1 MADLYEL
8 QRAMRAMRQSALQR
22 GALAI
27 LDLGS
32 TKIGCLILRFDG
44 LDPSLASD
52 QVGSL
57 AGQSSFQVV
66 GSAITRSRGIEF
78 GDISSMQEAERAI
91 RTVLQSAQKMANL
104 RVDHLIACFS
114 GGGPRSYGLNGVVK
128 IENQIVR
135 DEDIA
140 RVLSSCDLPDIGD
153 GREILHA
160 QPVNFALDHRSGLVD
175 PRGQIGNNLDVD
187 LHMLTVRAKTI
198 RDLAHCVKRCDLEL
212 AGVASAAYVSGRSTL
227 VEDEQELGAVCIDF
241 GGGSTSYSIFLKKHM
256 IFAGSIMLGGNH
268 VTRDISLGLQ
278 VPMAVAEKIKTKNGG
293 LIATGIDDR
302 DLIEVG
308 GETTGDWE
316 HDRRTVTRSELIGI
330 MRPRIEEI
338 LEDVRAQLEIAGFYE
353 LKSQKFVLTGGTS
366 QTPGL
371 DTLASRIL
379 GQQVRIGRPL
389 RIHRLPQA
397 YSGSSCSALVGL
409 ALFAAH
415 PQDEWWDFELPNS
428 SYSSRTVRKAV
439 RWLRE
444 NW

>member
-8 QRAMRAMRQSALQR
+8 QQAMRAMRQSALQR

-78 GDISSMQEAERAI
+78 GEISSMQEAERAI

-128 IENQIVR
+128 IENQIVQ

-160 QPVNFALDHRSGLVD
+160 QPVNFALDHRSGLID

-227 VEDEQELGAVCIDF
+227 VEDEQELGAVCIDL

-278 VPMAVAEKIKTKNGG
+278 VPMVVAEKIKTKNGG

-302 DLIEVG
+302 DLIEIG
-308 GETTGDWE
+308 GETGDWE

-338 LEDVRAQLEIAGFYE
+338 LEDVRTQLEIAGFYE
-353 LKSQKFVLTGGTS
+353 LKSQKFVLSGGTS

-379 GQQVRIGRPL
+379 GQQVRIGRPI

-415 PQDEWWDFELPNS
+415 PQDEWWDFELPNT

>member
-78 GDISSMQEAERAI
+78 GEISSMQEAERAI

-128 IENQIVR
+128 IENQIVQ

-160 QPVNFALDHRSGLVD
+160 QPVNFALDHRSGLID

-278 VPMAVAEKIKTKNGG
+278 VPTAVAEKIKTRNGG

-308 GETTGDWE
+308 GETGDWE

-338 LEDVRAQLEIAGFYE
+338 LEDVRSQLEIAGFYE

-409 ALFAAH
+409 SLFAAH
-415 PQDEWWDFELPNS
+415 PQDEWWDFELPNT

>member
-78 GDISSMQEAERAI
+78 GEISSMQEAERAI

-153 GREILHA
+153 SREILHA

-278 VPMAVAEKIKTKNGG
+278 VPTAVAEKIKTRNGG

-308 GETTGDWE
+308 GETGDWE

-338 LEDVRAQLEIAGFYE
+338 LEDVRTQLEIAGFYE
-353 LKSQKFVLTGGTS
+353 LKSQRFVLTGGTS

-379 GQQVRIGRPL
+379 GQQVRIGRPI

-415 PQDEWWDFELPNS
+415 PQDEWWDFELPNT

>member
-78 GDISSMQEAERAI
+78 GEISSMQEAERAI

-128 IENQIVR
+128 IENQIVQ

-160 QPVNFALDHRSGLVD
+160 QPVNFALDHRSGLID

-278 VPMAVAEKIKTKNGG
+278 VPMVVAEKIKTKNGG

-302 DLIEVG
+302 DLIEIG
-308 GETTGDWE
+308 GETGDWE

-338 LEDVRAQLEIAGFYE
+338 LEDVRTQLEIAGFYE

-379 GQQVRIGRPL
+379 GQQVRIGRPI

-415 PQDEWWDFELPNS
+415 PQDEWWDFELRNT

>member
-44 LDPSLASD
+44 LDSSLASD

-78 GDISSMQEAERAI
+78 GEISSMQEAERAI

-128 IENQIVR
+128 IENQIVQ

-140 RVLSSCDLPDIGD
+140 RVLSSCNLPDIGD

-160 QPVNFALDHRSGLVD
+160 QPVNFALDHRSGLID

-227 VEDEQELGAVCIDF
+227 VEDEQELGAVCIDL

-278 VPMAVAEKIKTKNGG
+278 VPMVVAEKIKTKNGG

-302 DLIEVG
+302 DLIEIG
-308 GETTGDWE
+308 GETGDWE

-338 LEDVRAQLEIAGFYE
+338 LEDVRTQLEIAGFYE

-379 GQQVRIGRPL
+379 GQQVRIGRPI

-415 PQDEWWDFELPNS
+415 PQDEWWDFELPNT

>member
-52 QVGSL
+52 QVGPL

-78 GDISSMQEAERAI
+78 GEISSMQEAERAI

-128 IENQIVR
+128 IENQIVQ

-140 RVLSSCDLPDIGD
+140 RVLSSCNLPDIGD

-160 QPVNFALDHRSGLVD
+160 QPVNFALDHRSGLID

-227 VEDEQELGAVCIDF
+227 VEDEQELGAVCIDL

-278 VPMAVAEKIKTKNGG
+278 VPMVVAEKIKTKNGG

-302 DLIEVG
+302 DLIEIG
-308 GETTGDWE
+308 GETGDWE

-353 LKSQKFVLTGGTS
+353 LKSQKFVLSGGTS

-379 GQQVRIGRPL
+379 GQQVRIGRPI

-415 PQDEWWDFELPNS
+415 PQDEWWDFELPNT

>member
-1 MADLYEL
+1 MAELYEL

-22 GALAI
+22 GALAV

-78 GDISSMQEAERAI
+78 GEIASMQEAERAI

-175 PRGQIGNNLDVD
+175 PRGQIGNNLEVD

-198 RDLAHCVKRCDLEL
+198 KDLAHCVKRCDLEL

-241 GGGSTSYSIFLKKHM
+241 GGGSTNYSIFLKKHM
-256 IFAGSIMLGGNH
+256 IFAGSIMLGGKH

-308 GETTGDWE
+308 GETGDWE

-415 PQDEWWDFELPNS
+415 PQDEWWDFELPS
-428 SYSSRTVRKAV
+428 ASYPSRTVRKAV

>member
-78 GDISSMQEAERAI
+78 GEISSMQEAERAI

-308 GETTGDWE
+308 GEPTGDWE

>member
-78 GDISSMQEAERAI
+78 GEISSMQEAERAI

-128 IENQIVR
+128 IENQIVQ

-160 QPVNFALDHRSGLVD
+160 QPVNFALDHRSGLID

-227 VEDEQELGAVCIDF
+227 VEDEQELGAVCIDL

-278 VPMAVAEKIKTKNGG
+278 VPMVVAEKIKTKNGG
-293 LIATGIDDR
+293 VIATGIDDR

-308 GETTGDWE
+308 GETGDWE

-338 LEDVRAQLEIAGFYE
+338 LEDVRTQLEIAGFYE

-379 GQQVRIGRPL
+379 GQQVRIGRPI

-409 ALFAAH
+409 AIFAAH
-415 PQDEWWDFELPNS
+415 PQDEWWDFELPNT

>member
-78 GDISSMQEAERAI
+78 GEISSMQEAERAI

-128 IENQIVR
+128 IENQIVQ

-140 RVLSSCDLPDIGD
+140 RVLSSCDLPDMGD

-160 QPVNFALDHRSGLVD
+160 QPVNFALDHRSGLID

-227 VEDEQELGAVCIDF
+227 VEDEQELGAVCIDL

-278 VPMAVAEKIKTKNGG
+278 LPMVVAEKIKTKNGG

-302 DLIEVG
+302 DLIEIG
-308 GETTGDWE
+308 GETGDWE

-330 MRPRIEEI
+330 MRPRVEEI
-338 LEDVRAQLEIAGFYE
+338 LEDVRVQLEIAGFYE
-353 LKSQKFVLTGGTS
+353 LKSQNFVLTGGTR

-415 PQDEWWDFELPNS
+415 PQDEWWDFELPNT

>member
-52 QVGSL
+52 QVGPL

-78 GDISSMQEAERAI
+78 GEISSMQEAERAI

-114 GGGPRSYGLNGVVK
+114 GGGPRSYGLNGAVK
-128 IENQIVR
+128 IENQIVQ

-140 RVLSSCDLPDIGD
+140 RVLSSCNLPDIGD

-160 QPVNFALDHRSGLVD
+160 QPVNFALDHRSGLID

-227 VEDEQELGAVCIDF
+227 VEDEQELGAVCIDL

-278 VPMAVAEKIKTKNGG
+278 VPMVVAEKIKTKNGG

-302 DLIEVG
+302 DLIEIG
-308 GETTGDWE
+308 GETGDWE

-353 LKSQKFVLTGGTS
+353 LKSQKFVLSGGTS

-379 GQQVRIGRPL
+379 GQQVRIGRPI

-415 PQDEWWDFELPNS
+415 PQDEWWDFELPNT

>member
-1 MADLYEL
+1 M
-8 QRAMRAMRQSALQR
+8 QR

-32 TKIGCLILRFDG
+32 TKIGCLILRFDVT
-44 LDPSLASD
+44 DPSLASD

-78 GDISSMQEAERAI
+78 GEISSMQEAERAI
-91 RTVLQSAQKMANL
+91 RTVLQSAQKMANI

-128 IENQIVR
+128 IENQIVQ

-140 RVLSSCDLPDIGD
+140 RVLSSCDVPDIGD

-227 VEDEQELGAVCIDF
+227 VEDEQELGAVCIDL

-256 IFAGSIMLGGNH
+256 IFAGSIILGGNH

-278 VPMAVAEKIKTKNGG
+278 VPMVVAEKIKTKNGG

-302 DLIEVG
+302 DLIEIG
-308 GETTGDWE
+308 GETGDWE

-353 LKSQKFVLTGGTS
+353 LKSQKFVLSGGTS

-379 GQQVRIGRPL
+379 GQQVRIGRPI

-415 PQDEWWDFELPNS
+415 PQDEWWDFELPNT

>member
-8 QRAMRAMRQSALQR
+8 QQAMRAMRQSALQR

-78 GDISSMQEAERAI
+78 GEISSMQEAERAI

-160 QPVNFALDHRSGLVD
+160 QPVNFALDHRSGLID

-187 LHMLTVRAKTI
+187 LHMLTVTAKTI

-308 GETTGDWE
+308 GETGDWE

-338 LEDVRAQLEIAGFYE
+338 LEDVRTQLEIAGFYE

-379 GQQVRIGRPL
+379 GQQVRIGRPI

-415 PQDEWWDFELPNS
+415 PQDEWWDFELPNT

>member
-22 GALAI
+22 GTLAI

-78 GDISSMQEAERAI
+78 GEISSMQEAERAI

-187 LHMLTVRAKTI
+187 LHILTVRAKTI

-397 YSGSSCSALVGL
+397 YSGSNCSALVGL

>member
-78 GDISSMQEAERAI
+78 GEISSMQEAERAI

-175 PRGQIGNNLDVD
+175 PRGQIGNNLEVD

-278 VPMAVAEKIKTKNGG
+278 VPMVVAEKIKTKNGG

-302 DLIEVG
+302 DLIEIG
-308 GETTGDWE
+308 GETGDWE

-338 LEDVRAQLEIAGFYE
+338 LEDVRTLLEIAGFYE
-353 LKSQKFVLTGGTS
+353 LKSQKFVLSGGTS

-379 GQQVRIGRPL
+379 GQQVRIGRPI

-415 PQDEWWDFELPNS
+415 PQDEWWDFELPNT

>member
-78 GDISSMQEAERAI
+78 GEISSMQEAERAI

-128 IENQIVR
+128 IENQIVQ

-160 QPVNFALDHRSGLVD
+160 QPVNFALDHRSGLID

-227 VEDEQELGAVCIDF
+227 VEDEQELGAVCIDL

-278 VPMAVAEKIKTKNGG
+278 VPMVVAEKIKTKNGG

-302 DLIEVG
+302 DLIEIG
-308 GETTGDWE
+308 GETGDWE

-338 LEDVRAQLEIAGFYE
+338 LEDVRTQLEIAGFYE

-379 GQQVRIGRPL
+379 GQQVRIGRPI

-415 PQDEWWDFELPNS
+415 PQDEWWDFELPNT

>member
-78 GDISSMQEAERAI
+78 GEISSMQEAERAI

-278 VPMAVAEKIKTKNGG
+278 VPTAVAEKIKTRNGG

-308 GETTGDWE
+308 GETGDWE

-415 PQDEWWDFELPNS
+415 PQDEWWDFEIPVERYPTRSLK
-428 SYSSRTVRKAV
+428 RAV
-439 RWLRE
+439 RWFKE

>member
-1 MADLYEL
+1 MAGLYEL
-8 QRAMRAMRQSALQR
+8 QRTMRAMRQSALQR

-78 GDISSMQEAERAI
+78 GEISSMQEAERAI

-128 IENQIVR
+128 IENQIVKE
-135 DEDIA
+135 EDIA

-278 VPMAVAEKIKTKNGG
+278 VPTAVAEKIKTRNGG

-308 GETTGDWE
+308 GETGDWE

-338 LEDVRAQLEIAGFYE
+338 LEDVRSQLEIAGFYE

-415 PQDEWWDFELPNS
+415 PQDEWWDFELPNT

>member
-52 QVGSL
+52 QVGPL

-78 GDISSMQEAERAI
+78 GEISSMQEAERAI

-140 RVLSSCDLPDIGD
+140 RVLSSCNLPDIGD
-153 GREILHA
+153 SREILHA

-227 VEDEQELGAVCIDF
+227 VEDEQELGAVCIDL

-278 VPMAVAEKIKTKNGG
+278 VPMVVAEKIKTKNGG

-308 GETTGDWE
+308 GETGDWE

-353 LKSQKFVLTGGTS
+353 LKSQKFVLSGGTS

-379 GQQVRIGRPL
+379 GQQVRIGRPI

-415 PQDEWWDFELPNS
+415 PQDEWWDFELPNT

>member
-66 GSAITRSRGIEF
+66 GSAITRSRGIEY
-78 GDISSMQEAERAI
+78 GEISSMQEAERAI

-128 IENQIVR
+128 IENQIVQ

-140 RVLSSCDLPDIGD
+140 RVLSSCNLPDIGD

-160 QPVNFALDHRSGLVD
+160 QPVNFALDHRSGLID

-227 VEDEQELGAVCIDF
+227 VEDEQELGAVCIDL

-268 VTRDISLGLQ
+268 VTRDISSGLQ
-278 VPMAVAEKIKTKNGG
+278 VPMVVAEKIKTKNGG

-302 DLIEVG
+302 DLIEIG
-308 GETTGDWE
+308 GETGDWE

-353 LKSQKFVLTGGTS
+353 LKSQKFVLSGGTS

-379 GQQVRIGRPL
+379 GQQVRIGRPI

-415 PQDEWWDFELPNS
+415 PQDEWWDFELPNT

>member
-52 QVGSL
+52 QVGPL

-78 GDISSMQEAERAI
+78 GEISSMQEAERAI

-128 IENQIVR
+128 IENQIVQ

-140 RVLSSCDLPDIGD
+140 RVLSSCDLPEMGA

-160 QPVNFALDHRSGLVD
+160 QPVNFALDHRSGLID

-227 VEDEQELGAVCIDF
+227 VEDEQELGAVCIDL

-278 VPMAVAEKIKTKNGG
+278 VPMVVAEKIKTKNGG

-302 DLIEVG
+302 DLIEIG
-308 GETTGDWE
+308 GETGDWE

-353 LKSQKFVLTGGTS
+353 LKSQKFVLSGGTS

-379 GQQVRIGRPL
+379 GQQVRIGRPI

-415 PQDEWWDFELPNS
+415 PQDEWWDFELPNT

>member
-52 QVGSL
+52 QVGPL

-78 GDISSMQEAERAI
+78 GEISSMQEAERAI

-114 GGGPRSYGLNGVVK
+114 GGGPRSYGLNGAVK
-128 IENQIVR
+128 IENQIVQ

-140 RVLSSCDLPDIGD
+140 RVLSSCNLPDIGD

-160 QPVNFALDHRSGLVD
+160 QPVNFALDHRSGLID

-227 VEDEQELGAVCIDF
+227 VEDEQELGAVCIDL

-256 IFAGSIMLGGNH
+256 IFTGSIMLGGNH

-278 VPMAVAEKIKTKNGG
+278 VPMVVAEKIKTKNGG

-302 DLIEVG
+302 DLIEIG
-308 GETTGDWE
+308 GETGDWE

-353 LKSQKFVLTGGTS
+353 LKSQKFVLSGGTS

-379 GQQVRIGRPL
+379 GQQVRIGRPI

-415 PQDEWWDFELPNS
+415 PQDEWWDFELPNT

>member
-78 GDISSMQEAERAI
+78 GEISSMQEAERAI

-114 GGGPRSYGLNGVVK
+114 GGGPRSYGLNGVVE
-128 IENQIVR
+128 IENQIVQ

-160 QPVNFALDHRSGLVD
+160 QPVNFALDHRSGLID

-227 VEDEQELGAVCIDF
+227 VEDEQELGAVCIDL

-278 VPMAVAEKIKTKNGG
+278 VPMVVAEKIKTKNGG

-302 DLIEVG
+302 DLIEIG
-308 GETTGDWE
+308 GETGDWE

-353 LKSQKFVLTGGTS
+353 LKSQKFVLSGGTS

-379 GQQVRIGRPL
+379 GQQVRIGRPI

-415 PQDEWWDFELPNS
+415 PQDEWWDFELPNT

>member
-1 MADLYEL
+1 
-8 QRAMRAMRQSALQR
+8 
-22 GALAI
+22 
-27 LDLGS
+27 
-32 TKIGCLILRFDG
+32 
-44 LDPSLASD
+44 
-52 QVGSL
+52 
-57 AGQSSFQVV
+57 
-66 GSAITRSRGIEF
+66 
-78 GDISSMQEAERAI
+78 
-91 RTVLQSAQKMANL
+91 
-104 RVDHLIACFS
+104 
-114 GGGPRSYGLNGVVK
+114 
-128 IENQIVR
+128 
-135 DEDIA
+135 
-140 RVLSSCDLPDIGD
+140 
-153 GREILHA
+153 
-160 QPVNFALDHRSGLVD
+160 
-175 PRGQIGNNLDVD
+175 
-187 LHMLTVRAKTI
+187 
-198 RDLAHCVKRCDLEL
+198 
-212 AGVASAAYVSGRSTL
+212 L

-256 IFAGSIMLGGNH
+256 IFAGSINLGGNH

-308 GETTGDWE
+308 GETGDWE

-366 QTPGL
+366 QAPGL

>member
-8 QRAMRAMRQSALQR
+8 QQAMRAMRQSALQR

-78 GDISSMQEAERAI
+78 GEISSMQEAERAI

-114 GGGPRSYGLNGVVK
+114 GGGPRSYGLNGAVK
-128 IENQIVR
+128 IENQIVQ

-160 QPVNFALDHRSGLVD
+160 QPVNFALDHRSGLID

-227 VEDEQELGAVCIDF
+227 VEDEQELGAVCIDL

-278 VPMAVAEKIKTKNGG
+278 VPMVVAEKIKTKNGG

-302 DLIEVG
+302 DLIEIG
-308 GETTGDWE
+308 GETGDWE

-353 LKSQKFVLTGGTS
+353 LKSQKFVLSGGTS

-415 PQDEWWDFELPNS
+415 PQDEWWDFELPNT

>member
-78 GDISSMQEAERAI
+78 GEISSMQEAERAI
-91 RTVLQSAQKMANL
+91 RTGLQSAQKMANL

-160 QPVNFALDHRSGLVD
+160 QPVNFALDHRSGLID

-227 VEDEQELGAVCIDF
+227 VEDEQELGAVCIDL

-278 VPMAVAEKIKTKNGG
+278 VPMVVAEKIKTKNGG

-302 DLIEVG
+302 DLIEIG
-308 GETTGDWE
+308 GETGDWE

-338 LEDVRAQLEIAGFYE
+338 LEDVRTQLEIAGFYE

-379 GQQVRIGRPL
+379 GQQVRIGRPI

-415 PQDEWWDFELPNS
+415 PQDEWWDFELPNT

>member
-78 GDISSMQEAERAI
+78 GEISSMQEAERAI

-128 IENQIVR
+128 IENQIVQ

-140 RVLSSCDLPDIGD
+140 RVLSSCNLPDIGD

-160 QPVNFALDHRSGLVD
+160 QPVNFALDHRSGLID

-227 VEDEQELGAVCIDF
+227 VEDEQELGAVCIDL

-256 IFAGSIMLGGNH
+256 IFTGSIMLGGNH

-278 VPMAVAEKIKTKNGG
+278 VPMVVAEKIKTKNGG

-302 DLIEVG
+302 DLIEIG
-308 GETTGDWE
+308 GETGDWE

-353 LKSQKFVLTGGTS
+353 LKSQKFVLSGGTS

-379 GQQVRIGRPL
+379 GQQVRIGRPI

-415 PQDEWWDFELPNS
+415 PQDEWWDFELPNT

>member
-78 GDISSMQEAERAI
+78 GEISSMQEAERAI

-114 GGGPRSYGLNGVVK
+114 GGGPRSNGLNGVVK
-128 IENQIVR
+128 IENQIVQ

-140 RVLSSCDLPDIGD
+140 RVLSSCNLPDIGD

-160 QPVNFALDHRSGLVD
+160 QPVNFALDHRSGLID

-227 VEDEQELGAVCIDF
+227 VEDEQELGAVCIDL

-278 VPMAVAEKIKTKNGG
+278 VPMVVAEKIKTKNGG

-302 DLIEVG
+302 DLIEIG
-308 GETTGDWE
+308 GETGDWE

-353 LKSQKFVLTGGTS
+353 LKSQKFVLSGGTS

-379 GQQVRIGRPL
+379 GQQVRIGRPI

-415 PQDEWWDFELPNS
+415 PQDEWWDFELPNT

>member
-52 QVGSL
+52 QVGPL

-78 GDISSMQEAERAI
+78 GEISSMQEAERAI

-128 IENQIVR
+128 IENQIVQ
-135 DEDIA
+135 DEVIA
-140 RVLSSCDLPDIGD
+140 RVLSSCDLPDMGD

-160 QPVNFALDHRSGLVD
+160 QPVNFALDHRSGLID

-227 VEDEQELGAVCIDF
+227 VEDEQELGAVCIDL

-256 IFAGSIMLGGNH
+256 IFAGSIMIGGNH

-278 VPMAVAEKIKTKNGG
+278 VPMVVAEKIKTKNGG

-302 DLIEVG
+302 DLIEIG
-308 GETTGDWE
+308 GETGDWE

-353 LKSQKFVLTGGTS
+353 LKSQKFVLSGGTS

-379 GQQVRIGRPL
+379 GQQVRIGRPI

-415 PQDEWWDFELPNS
+415 PQDEWWDFELPNT

>member
-78 GDISSMQEAERAI
+78 GEISSMQEAERAI

-153 GREILHA
+153 GRKILHA

-175 PRGQIGNNLDVD
+175 PRGQIGNNLEVD

-198 RDLAHCVKRCDLEL
+198 RDLAHCIKRCDLEL

-278 VPMAVAEKIKTKNGG
+278 VPLAVAEKIKTRNGG

-308 GETTGDWE
+308 GETGDWE

-338 LEDVRAQLEIAGFYE
+338 LEDVRAQLDIAGFYE

>member
-1 MADLYEL
+1 MTDLYEL
-8 QRAMRAMRQSALQR
+8 QRAMRSMRQSALQR

-78 GDISSMQEAERAI
+78 GEISSMQEAERAI

-128 IENQIVR
+128 IENQIVQ

-160 QPVNFALDHRSGLVD
+160 QPVNFALDHRSGLID

-227 VEDEQELGAVCIDF
+227 VEDEQELGAVCIDL

-278 VPMAVAEKIKTKNGG
+278 VPMVVAEKIKTKNGG

-302 DLIEVG
+302 DLIEIG
-308 GETTGDWE
+308 GETGDWE

-338 LEDVRAQLEIAGFYE
+338 LEDVRTQLEIAGFYE

-379 GQQVRIGRPL
+379 GQQVRIGRPI

-415 PQDEWWDFELPNS
+415 PQDEWWDFELPNT

>member
-78 GDISSMQEAERAI
+78 GEISSMQEAERAI

-128 IENQIVR
+128 IENQIVQ

-140 RVLSSCDLPDIGD
+140 RVLSSCNLPDIGD

-160 QPVNFALDHRSGLVD
+160 QPVNFALDHRSGLID

-198 RDLAHCVKRCDLEL
+198 RDLAHCIKRCDLEL

-278 VPMAVAEKIKTKNGG
+278 VPMAVAEKLKTKNGG

-302 DLIEVG
+302 DLIEIG
-308 GETTGDWE
+308 GETGDWE

-338 LEDVRAQLEIAGFYE
+338 LEDVRTQLEIAGFYE

-379 GQQVRIGRPL
+379 GQQVRIGRPI

-415 PQDEWWDFELPNS
+415 PQDEWWDFELPNT

>member
-78 GDISSMQEAERAI
+78 GEISSMQEAERAI

-128 IENQIVR
+128 IENQIVQ

-140 RVLSSCDLPDIGD
+140 RVLSSCNLPDIGD

-227 VEDEQELGAVCIDF
+227 VEDEQELGAVCIDL

-278 VPMAVAEKIKTKNGG
+278 VPMVVAEKIKTKNGG

-302 DLIEVG
+302 DLIEIG
-308 GETTGDWE
+308 GETGDWE

-353 LKSQKFVLTGGTS
+353 LKSQKFVLSGGTS

-379 GQQVRIGRPL
+379 GQQVRIGRPI

-415 PQDEWWDFELPNS
+415 PQDEWWDFELPNT

>member
-8 QRAMRAMRQSALQR
+8 QQAMRAMRQSALQR

-78 GDISSMQEAERAI
+78 GEISSMQEAERAI

-160 QPVNFALDHRSGLVD
+160 QPVNFALDHRSGLID

-227 VEDEQELGAVCIDF
+227 VEDEQELGAVCIDL

-278 VPMAVAEKIKTKNGG
+278 VPMVVAEKIKTKNGG

-302 DLIEVG
+302 DLIEIG
-308 GETTGDWE
+308 GETGDWE

-338 LEDVRAQLEIAGFYE
+338 LEDVRTQLEIAGFYE

-379 GQQVRIGRPL
+379 GQQVRIGRPI

-415 PQDEWWDFELPNS
+415 PQDEWWDFELPNT

>member
-8 QRAMRAMRQSALQR
+8 QRAMRAMRQSALRR

-78 GDISSMQEAERAI
+78 GEISSMQEAERAI

-114 GGGPRSYGLNGVVK
+114 GGGPRSYGLNGFVK
-128 IENQIVR
+128 IENQIVQ

-140 RVLSSCDLPDIGD
+140 RVLSSCNLPDIGD

-160 QPVNFALDHRSGLVD
+160 QPVNFALDHRSGLID

-227 VEDEQELGAVCIDF
+227 VEDEQELGAVCIDL

-278 VPMAVAEKIKTKNGG
+278 VPMVVAEKIKTKNGG

-302 DLIEVG
+302 DLIEIG
-308 GETTGDWE
+308 GETGDWE

-353 LKSQKFVLTGGTS
+353 LKSQKICFKWRNESDPWPRYPCKSYTWTAS
-366 QTPGL
+366 SHWQT
-371 DTLASRIL
+371 
-379 GQQVRIGRPL
+379 
-389 RIHRLPQA
+389 
-397 YSGSSCSALVGL
+397 
-409 ALFAAH
+409 
-415 PQDEWWDFELPNS
+415 N
-428 SYSSRTVRKAV
+428 
-439 RWLRE
+439 
-444 NW
+444 

>member
-78 GDISSMQEAERAI
+78 GEISSMQEAERAI

-128 IENQIVR
+128 IENQIVQ

-140 RVLSSCDLPDIGD
+140 RVLSSCNLPDIGD

-160 QPVNFALDHRSGLVD
+160 HPVNFALDHRSGLID

-227 VEDEQELGAVCIDF
+227 VEDEQELGAVCIDL

-278 VPMAVAEKIKTKNGG
+278 VPMVVAEKIKTKNGG

-302 DLIEVG
+302 DLIEIG
-308 GETTGDWE
+308 GETGDWE

-353 LKSQKFVLTGGTS
+353 LKSQKFVLSGGTS

-379 GQQVRIGRPL
+379 GQQVRIGRPI

-415 PQDEWWDFELPNS
+415 PQDEWWDFELPNT